1 MVLLVNIYKY
11 LKECVARKKCD
22 VDVSCYDS
30 DSDLDTFSLF
40 LVTSLSSFWE
50 LTHTSW

>member
-1 MVLLVNIYKY
+1 MVLLVNLYKY
-11 LKECVARKKCD
+11 LKECVAYKKCD
-22 VDVSCYDS
+22 IDVNCYDS
-30 DSDLDTFSLF
+30 NSDLDTFSLF